1 MQIALIGYGKMGKTI
16 EPLLLSRG
24 HQIHSIFDSTHQVN
38 AAELSGASVAIEFTR
53 PELALHHIRI
63 CAEAGCAIVTGTTGW
78 NHQREE
84 AFSLINEFNGA
95 LFYASNFSLGVN
107 IAFHLTEILTSI
119 LANFPNYKPTI
130 EEIHH
135 IQKLDAPSGTAIS
148 FTDKIMGQNHSYKG
162 WKLSEKSGADDIPI
176 TAIRE
181 GNVPG
186 THHVKFT
193 SENDQ
198 IEISHY
204 AINRNGFALGAITAA
219 EFLSGKRGIFTMS
232 DMLNIHTSYNQH

>member
-84 AFSLINEFNGA
+84 AFSIINELNGA

-119 LANFPNYKPTI
+119 LANFPNNKPTI

-135 IQKLDAPSGTAIS
+135 TQKLDAPSGTAIS
-148 FTDKIMGQNHSYKG
+148 FADKIMGQNHSYKG
-162 WKLSEKSGADDIPI
+162 WKLSEKSGAD
-176 TAIRE
+176 
-181 GNVPG
+181 
-186 THHVKFT
+186 
-193 SENDQ
+193 
-198 IEISHY
+198 
-204 AINRNGFALGAITAA
+204 
-219 EFLSGKRGIFTMS
+219 
-232 DMLNIHTSYNQH
+232 